1 MPRTAR
7 VQFEGAVYH
16 IINRGNNRE
25 SIFIDE
31 EDHLLYLQLLKRYC
45 EEFNV
50 LLYAYVLMPNH
61 LHLLLETPSGNIADF
76 MRSLNTCYTMRFNR
90 RNSRVGHVFQ
100 GRYKSFIVDK
110 DNYLLELSRYIHLNP
125 VRAGIVK
132 DPEDYPW
139 SSYQDYIREFKESK
153 EIVQKEFILS
163 QFSTDARKNSSAYK
177 AFVMA
182 TIESGDLKGDF
193 VIRKEQF
200 IGGEDFVERIRG
212 PDTKKHYSTK
222 VSIDDVIQA
231 VYQHFNIPKN
241 VVLSQTMRRKDRI
254 YRDLIIYLT
263 RRLTSLK
270 LKEIGNLFGIKQ
282 PATSLSIRKVEN
294 LMEYDE
300 KIKGDTKM
308 INNLMQRP

>member
-7 VQFEGAVYH
+7 VQFEGAAYH

-25 SIFIDE
+25 PIFIDE

-76 MRSLNTCYTMRFNR
+76 MKSLNTCYTMRFNR
-90 RNSRVGHVFQ
+90 KNGRVGHVFQ

-132 DPEDYPW
+132 DPKDYRW
-139 SSYQDYIREFKESK
+139 SSYGDYIGKSK
-153 EIVQKEFILS
+153 GIVKKEFILS
-163 QFSTDARKNSSAYK
+163 QFSSVKKRSFRAYK

-182 TIESGDLKGDF
+182 AIESGNLRGDF

-212 PDTKKHYSTK
+212 PNTKKPYSTK
-222 VSIDDVIQA
+222 VSI
-231 VYQHFNIPKN
+231 
-241 VVLSQTMRRKDRI
+241 
-254 YRDLIIYLT
+254 
-263 RRLTSLK
+263 
-270 LKEIGNLFGIKQ
+270 
-282 PATSLSIRKVEN
+282 
-294 LMEYDE
+294 
-300 KIKGDTKM
+300 
-308 INNLMQRP
+308 